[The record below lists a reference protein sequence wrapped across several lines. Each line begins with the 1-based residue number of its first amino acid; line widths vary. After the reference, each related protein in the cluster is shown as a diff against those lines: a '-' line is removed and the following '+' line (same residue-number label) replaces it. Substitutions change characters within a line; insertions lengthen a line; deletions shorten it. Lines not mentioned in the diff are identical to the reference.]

1 MKLKRIEKIEDYL
14 GLKGILAVEAI
25 KARVLKDIYINPLNI
40 ILFLYIINFNLFIL
54 FSFIIINKSSKES
67 IRYN

>member
-40 ILFLYIINFNLFIL
+40 ILFFYIINFNLFIL